1 MVDDSVKFRKGTFF
15 IAEFP
20 TLPSLTAQPRRVDL
34 YEAQRTHSILKMEF
48 SAESPLWFD
57 SVKTGAP
64 VKFSWTQDTLSRAFI
79 GYVSDVSKIDAPER
93 QTSMVLTCVGATYP
107 LKERVTRVFKNTTI
121 PQAIQEVVEEFGFK
135 FITENH
141 SQVFDQLVIPGTS
154 YWEWIQEQGRRIG
167 YGVVVDRMNFIFK
180 PLDRLIDMNFSNA
193 AVLSM
198 GDKTV
203 PFNTQYLD
211 RTLDYF
217 KVVTGDNV
225 QDTENVR
232 AVKNVGGVDPI
243 TGVPF
248 MASKSPDEIGT
259 KLRSEVSDV
268 LFNEYRTERVVNAQI
283 DAATA
288 ATDTAQL
295 ARFNIPARVKC
306 QGDPRISP
314 FGSVYINGT
323 GSLTDGFWVVREAH
337 HMFHKVG
344 DYIMELSVATDG
356 LGETAQSLFRTRG
369 TNLSGTV
376 NLVDAVASNATEVI
390 QLDSGK
396 AALVITSP
404 FAKENE
410 QGFKRNPALWKAV

>member
-323 GSLTDGFWVVREAH
+323 GSLTDGFWIVREAH

>member
-135 FITENH
+135 FISESH
-141 SQVFDQLVIPGTS
+141 SQTFDQLVIPGTS

-259 KLRSEVSDV
+259 KLRSDVSDV
-268 LFNEYRTERVVNAQI
+268 LFNEYRTERVVNAQV
-283 DAATA
+283 DATTA

-390 QLDSGK
+390 QLDAGK